1 MTHHSIKY
9 LIGATITTSALFLTS
24 HHEASAATIENNQVD
39 QGFNHQS
46 NGNAIT
52 NTNQTDSSYNHDEN
66 GNPITAENNIDSS
79 FNHDQEGNPI
89 ASDNNI
95 DSNFNHDQNGDAI
108 VAEDNVDASFNH
120 DGDGN
125 PLMTANSV
133 DSNFNHDAVGQ
144 PIHANNQ
151 AMISRSMQQSHD
163 STSSQSAIT
172 THHQSKSLPAT
183 GQERTRSPYIGFVI
197 TLVLGVAFI
206 LLRKTKNFSKC
217 VAHQSIK
224 MIAHTHTNLR
234 YHSHLISPY
243 AIPIIIYDQSY
254 K

>member
-108 VAEDNVDASFNH
+108 VAEDNADA
-120 DGDGN
+120 G
-125 PLMTANSV
+125 
-133 DSNFNHDAVGQ
+133 FNHDAVGQ

-163 STSSQSAIT
+163 STSPKSAIT

-206 LLRKTKNFSKC
+206 LLRKSSAKK
-217 VAHQSIK
+217 
-224 MIAHTHTNLR
+224 
-234 YHSHLISPY
+234 
-243 AIPIIIYDQSY
+243 
-254 K
+254 